1 MSLTQRAE
9 QFLELPSGI
18 LSGEARIEIEG
29 MRQVIVTGACEIL
42 EYEPM
47 LVRLNTRS
55 GEVRIRGDRLTL
67 DGLHSNSVAVSG
79 SILSVELG

>member
-1 MSLTQRAE
+1 MGLTQRAE
-9 QFLELPSGI
+9 RLLDLPTGA

-29 MRQVIVTGACEIL
+29 AHQVVVTGNCEIR

-55 GEVRIRGDRLTL
+55 GEVRIRGDRLVL
-67 DGLHSNSVAVSG
+67 DDLHSDSIAVSG
-79 SILSVELG
+79 AILSVELG